1 MEIKGT
7 IKLIQETVQVS
18 EKFSKRIVVVS
29 TRDEYP
35 QHLSIE
41 FNNDKC
47 ALLNEFNSGD
57 EVEVAVNLR
66 GVCYNDKKTGEE
78 KYFNAIQGWKI
89 AKTDDAPEPK
99 GAGSPMKSHA
109 EAMSE
114 RAKNKEAEVAGSQDD
129 DDTDLPF

>member
-7 IKLIQETVQVS
+7 IKLIQKTVQVS

-29 TRDEYP
+29 TKDEYP

-47 ALLNEFNSGD
+47 ALLDGFSNGD

-78 KYFNAIQGWKI
+78 KYFNSIQGWRI
-89 AKTDDAPEPK
+89 SKTDDAPEPK
-99 GAGSPMKSHA
+99 GNGAGKSHA
-109 EAMSE
+109 EAMAE
-114 RAKNKEAEVAGSQDD
+114 KAKNKEAEVVVSQDD